1 MEVDDDNLTEFFK
14 VYISHYSSKQMV
26 SPLLNLDD
34 KKAGR
39 PAFSAKPFFEKS
51 ITTSHI
57 GGGSTLSL
65 PNSFVQ
71 EHSLRYQS
79 NQKMVLRTSRNSSW
93 EVKIIK
99 FPSKIC
105 LCRGWRIFAHE
116 NSIRVGDVCK
126 FELLDRLEMMVHVV
140 HCQDGTGQANIGVS
154 MSEPRSVKSTVGVS
168 QPGLRR
174 GSPFISKGQKSAAC
188 TRLSSVK
195 PSFVLEMTKY
205 NVDQHFIVSIPAWF
219 VKENT
224 LSYQANEKMILR
236 TKKDSSWP
244 VNITRSK
251 SKTTY
256 YYCFCGGWAAVV
268 HDNNIKEGPLLHS
281 EDKIA
286 GKPAFSVKPFFEKS
300 ITISHINNGA
310 YLNLPNSFIQE
321 HSLRYESNEK
331 MVLRTSRNSSWKVNI
346 IKYPGKI
353 LLRRG
358 WGIFARENSIRVG
371 DVCKFELL
379 DRLEMMVHVV
389 HCQEG
394 TRQANV
400 GVSTWELRS
409 LKRTDG
415 VSQPGLRR
423 GSPFIPEGRKS
434 AASTMLSSA
443 KPSFVL
449 EMVKHNFAPH
459 YMVSIPLWFI
469 QENSLRYQS
478 NEKMILRT
486 KKDSSWPVNISQT
499 KWKTTYYYRFCGGW
513 AAFVRDNNL
522 KEGDAPG
529 NIEHLASIGCS

>member
-1 MEVDDDNLTEFFK
+1 MEVDDDNLPEFFK
-14 VYISHYSSKQMV
+14 VYISYYSSKQMLIPIEFGDYMGERNSGSAELVISSGQTWRVELVEDGKDLYFTDGWPDFVEDNMIQDGEFLFFKFHGNLIFSIIIYDESMCQNRPV
-26 SPLLNLDD
+26 SLDKCSRGRDGILESGEELNGIRPVKRESVGPSQLEGPLLNLDD

-154 MSEPRSVKSTVGVS
+154 MSEPRSVKRTVGVS

-174 GSPFISKGQKSAAC
+174 GSPFISKGRKSATS

-205 NVDQHFIVSIPAWF
+205 NVDQHFILNIPAWF

-251 SKTTY
+251 LKTAY
-256 YYCFCGGWAAVV
+256 YYCFCGGWTAFAR
-268 HDNNIKEGPLLHS
+268 DNNIK
-281 EDKIA
+281 K
-286 GKPAFSVKPFFEKS
+286 
-300 ITISHINNGA
+300 
-310 YLNLPNSFIQE
+310 
-321 HSLRYESNEK
+321 
-331 MVLRTSRNSSWKVNI
+331 
-346 IKYPGKI
+346 
-353 LLRRG
+353 
-358 WGIFARENSIRVG
+358 G
-371 DVCKFELL
+371 DTCRFELL
-379 DRLEMMVHVV
+379 SRLEMKVHV
-389 HCQEG
+389 
-394 TRQANV
+394 T
-400 GVSTWELRS
+400 
-409 LKRTDG
+409 
-415 VSQPGLRR
+415 P
-423 GSPFIPEGRKS
+423 
-434 AASTMLSSA
+434 
-443 KPSFVL
+443 
-449 EMVKHNFAPH
+449 
-459 YMVSIPLWFI
+459 
-469 QENSLRYQS
+469 NS
-478 NEKMILRT
+478 
-486 KKDSSWPVNISQT
+486 
-499 KWKTTYYYRFCGGW
+499 
-513 AAFVRDNNL
+513 
-522 KEGDAPG
+522 
-529 NIEHLASIGCS
+529 